1 MPNSFS
7 DEEIKRI
14 QTCIIQKNF
23 TLAAYHILNKSM
35 LDKFPVEEKQER
47 IERLAFVLEDT
58 SPYWPDLK
66 TDIIRIIVE
75 KFTEGQ

>member
-14 QTCIIQKNF
+14 QTCIIKKDF

-35 LDKFPVEEKQER
+35 LNKYPVEEKQER
-47 IERLAFVLEDT
+47 IERLAFLLEDT
-58 SPYWPDLK
+58 RPYWPDLK
-66 TDIIRIIVE
+66 MDIIRIIVE
-75 KFTEGQ
+75 KFTEGE